1 MILFTTSFRNLVNHF
16 RSSEKFDTIVEK
28 TRVKYIFHDEMGNL
42 IRSQKFKK
50 GHYYLLLYTAVIN
63 LMYLYS
69 EFFSND
75 LGTNRF
81 YTQIHHNHV
90 YKRLISTNARITR
103 CF

>member
-1 MILFTTSFRNLVNHF
+1 MG
-16 RSSEKFDTIVEK
+16 K
-28 TRVKYIFHDEMGNL
+28 TRVKYIFRNGMANL

-50 GHYYLLLYTAVIN
+50 GHYYLLLYTAVIS

-69 EFFSND
+69 EFFPND

-81 YTQIHHNHV
+81 YTQIHHHV
-90 YKRLISTNARITR
+90 YNQLISTNALITR